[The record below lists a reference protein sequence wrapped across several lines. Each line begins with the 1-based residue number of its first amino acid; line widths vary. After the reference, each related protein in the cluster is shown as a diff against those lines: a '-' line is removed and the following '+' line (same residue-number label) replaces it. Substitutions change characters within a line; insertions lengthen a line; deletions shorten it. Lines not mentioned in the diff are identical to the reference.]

1 MFLLYESMIKEL
13 TEYYEPE
20 KILHRAEQIKD
31 IDNVFKNF
39 KKRGVASNL
48 LIQGVTGSGK
58 TTIITKVIKDNENGD
73 EDIIFIS
80 GSETQTSFKTLRAIF
95 DLNFSTIERVLTEG
109 VKKLRIHPKIII
121 IDEVN
126 KIRDCNNLFDN
137 LNTIYRGIQCPIIL
151 ITNKRTI
158 VDSMPD
164 DARLTL
170 LFDRVNFPAYNA
182 MEIKNIIKDRIRRIK
197 PKIKVPEGALSKIC
211 AFSARGGSA
220 RIALMLTMKCILADD
235 YSIKYIDKIA
245 KNLEKEDWLIF
256 IKGLTPSEKRFL
268 EAVLKLSDSTP
279 SMRNSDLTI
288 QLKEISPSRISQL
301 ITSFEDYGILVTEYQ
316 NFGRG
321 AGRYRVIKF
330 ASREIRDK
338 MNEVLYG

>member
-1 MFLLYESMIKEL
+1 MIKEL

-20 KILHRAEQIKD
+20 KILHRKEQIKD
-31 IDNVFKNF
+31 VDNVFKNF
-39 KKRGVASNL
+39 KKFGVASNL

-58 TTIITKVIKDNENGD
+58 TTIVARVIKDNENGN
-73 EDIIFIS
+73 EDLIFIS

-109 VKKLRIHPKIII
+109 VKKLKEHPKIII

-170 LFDRVNFPAYNA
+170 LFDKVNFPAYNA
-182 MEIKNIIKDRIRRIK
+182 IEIKDIVKVRIK
-197 PKIKVPEGALSKIC
+197 RIQPKIKVPAGALAKIC

-220 RIALMLTMKCILADD
+220 RIALMITMKCILAND
-235 YSIKYIDKIA
+235 YSFKHIDKIA

-256 IKGLTPSEKRFL
+256 VKGLTPSEKRFL
-268 EAVLKLSDSTP
+268 EAILQISDSKQF
-279 SMRNSDLTI
+279 MRHSDLTMR
-288 QLKEISPSRISQL
+288 LKDISPSRISQL
-301 ITSFEDYGILVTEYQ
+301 VTSFEDYGILITEYK

-321 AGRYRVIKF
+321 TGRYRIIRFTSK
-330 ASREIRDK
+330 EIREK
-338 MNEVLYG
+338 MEEVLYG

>member
-1 MFLLYESMIKEL
+1 MIKEL

-20 KILHRAEQIKD
+20 KILHRKEQIKD
-31 IDNVFKNF
+31 VDNVFKNF
-39 KKRGVASNL
+39 KKFGVASNL

-58 TTIITKVIKDNENGD
+58 TTIVARVIKDNENGN
-73 EDIIFIS
+73 EDLIFIS

-109 VKKLRIHPKIII
+109 VKKLKEHPKIII

-170 LFDRVNFPAYNA
+170 LFDKVNFPAYNA
-182 MEIKNIIKDRIRRIK
+182 IEIKDIVKDRIKRIK
-197 PKIKVPEGALSKIC
+197 PKIKVPEGALAKIC

-220 RIALMLTMKCILADD
+220 RIALMITMKCILAND
-235 YSIKYIDKIA
+235 YSFKHIDKIA
-245 KNLEKEDWLIF
+245 KNLEKEDWSIF
-256 IKGLTPSEKRFL
+256 VKGLTPSEKRFL
-268 EAVLKLSDSTP
+268 EAILQISDSKQF
-279 SMRNSDLTI
+279 MRHSDLTMR
-288 QLKEISPSRISQL
+288 LKDISPSRISQL
-301 ITSFEDYGILVTEYQ
+301 VTSFEDYGILITEYK

-321 AGRYRVIKF
+321 TGRYRIIRFTSK
-330 ASREIRDK
+330 EIREK
-338 MNEVLYG
+338 MEEVLYG